1 MSHANFLE
9 KLLDGVAV
17 EWKPLGTVTTI
28 KAGQLVNKQMISSN
42 PGEYPVINS
51 GREPLGFICKWN
63 TDHDPVGI
71 TTRGAGVGSVTWQ
84 DGKYFRGNLNYA
96 VSSSKCNTQSLGI
109 GVF

>member
-51 GREPLGFICKWN
+51 GREPLGF
-63 TDHDPVGI
+63 
-71 TTRGAGVGSVTWQ
+71 
-84 DGKYFRGNLNYA
+84 L
-96 VSSSKCNTQSLGI
+96 
-109 GVF
+109 